1 VNNFCKR
8 HANTGRKK
16 VCGTVDRYKAMARVF
31 SLGSPDA
38 ASAVIPVRAV
48 DALVTD
54 TVDGLV
60 TVIAKSAMLDITAC
74 TEHLLLIDGEAGQKR
89 GTAEFVARI
98 MSVVSLAETGDTE
111 IIVVTVLTN
120 ETLLLGEVY
129 MWSALNQ
136 NKQD

>member
-1 VNNFCKR
+1 
-8 HANTGRKK
+8 
-16 VCGTVDRYKAMARVF
+16 MARVF
-31 SLGSPDA
+31 SLSSPDA
-38 ASAVIPVRAV
+38 TSAVVPVRTV
-48 DALVTD
+48 NALVTD

-74 TEHLLLIDGEAGQKR
+74 AEHLLLIDGEAGQNR

-98 MSVVSLAETGDTE
+98 MSMVSVAETGDTE
-111 IIVVTVLTN
+111 IIVVTVLTD
-120 ETLLLGEVY
+120 ETLFLREVY